1 MAQITQEQFA
11 RIKSIVGVT
20 TLLGAADDDKIVT
33 SANMKV
39 GSYTIAAQPASP
51 ARISVTATAVGTA
64 DTLGIITIT
73 GTLAGSGKTD
83 TEVITPVAGSAVYG
97 AKYFSAI
104 TSVVGSGWVIDG
116 GAGNDTIKVGVSMD
130 VGYYFEN
137 QDITLMCVSGNI
149 WFNSL
154 SATAVADA
162 TAFKLTAGQTIDLN
176 VATYLSLIS
185 DSSGATFQIIRWKRL
200 FE

>member
-39 GSYTIAAQPASP
+39 GAYTIAAQPAAP

-64 DTLGIITIT
+64 DTLGVVTIT

-97 AKYFSAI
+97 TKYFSAI
-104 TSVVGSGWVIDG
+104 TSVVGSGWVIDA
-116 GAGNDTIKVGVSMD
+116 GAGNDTIKVGVSME
-130 VGYYFEN
+130 VGYYFDN
-137 QDITLMCVSGNI
+137 QDITFMCVSGNI
-149 WFNSL
+149 WLSSL
-154 SATAVADA
+154 ATAVADA
-162 TAFKLTAGQTIDLN
+162 TSLKLTAGQTIDLN
-176 VATYLSLIS
+176 VAALFTAIS
-185 DSSGATFQIIRWKRL
+185 DASGATYQIVRWKRL
-200 FE
+200 WE

>member
-11 RIKSIVGVT
+11 RSKAYVGVT
-20 TLLGAADDDKIVT
+20 SLLGAADDDKIVT

-39 GSYTIAAQPASP
+39 GAYTIAAQPAVP

-64 DTLGIITIT
+64 DTLGFVTIT
-73 GTLAGSGKTD
+73 GTIAGTGKTE
-83 TEVITPVAGSAVYG
+83 TEVITPVSGSTVFG

-104 TSVVGSGWVIDG
+104 TSVVGSGWVIDA

-130 VGYYFEN
+130 SGYSYIN
-137 QDITLMCVSGNI
+137 QDITIICESGNM
-149 WFNSL
+149 WANAL

-162 TAFKLTAGQTIDLN
+162 TAIKLTAGRTWDLN
-176 VATYLSLIS
+176 VESKLSLIS
-185 DSSGATFQIIRWKRL
+185 DASGATYQIIVHKRL
-200 FE
+200 WE